1 MKSRILALTL
11 LPALLWLT
19 SPSARGQER
28 TIPNDTEVLARGP
41 VHEGFAEPVDFRP
54 QPGPIIAKKVPDP
67 VEEAPPDQKP
77 DGHDV
82 RWIPG
87 YWAWDAESNDYLW
100 ISGFWRDV
108 PPGHRWVA
116 GTWQQVAG
124 GWQWSPGFWAADE
137 VTSVNYVAPPPAPID
152 AGPSVPAS
160 QPTDIYV
167 PGCWVWRQPRF
178 LWRPGYWV
186 GYRPGWV
193 WVPAHY
199 VCTPGGCVFIEG
211 YWDRPLEGRGLLF
224 APVRIRR
231 RVLAGWVYTPRFV
244 IRSDF
249 LMGALFIG
257 PARHQYYFGDYFAD
271 SYVKRGFVAWMDY
284 RPTKQSYDPCYSY
297 YRMVYR
303 SDPAWDRNLHTFYQA
318 RFSGAVPRPP
328 HTFVQQEQTIR
339 TLSVNRTANTNIL
352 RNTNITNV
360 QNVTVLTPLA
370 QVHNMSVT
378 RLSGLA
384 PTPRLEPA
392 HVVKLQTV
400 TREQVTRERRD
411 VEHVHQVAQTRREVE
426 RKLVTAGPSSVK
438 PAETRLELPRS
449 PVARPR
455 PAARPP
461 SPVLPKHEERTE
473 PGRSSR

>member
-28 TIPNDTEVLARGP
+28 TVPNDTEVLARGP
-41 VHEGFAEPVDFRP
+41 VHEGFAEPVDYRP

-178 LWRPGYWV
+178 LSAPWLLGGISAGLGLGAGPLRLHARRLCVHRGIL
-186 GYRPGWV
+186 GS
-193 WVPAHY
+193 A
-199 VCTPGGCVFIEG
+199 PGG
-211 YWDRPLEGRGLLF
+211 
-224 APVRIRR
+224 
-231 RVLAGWVYTPRFV
+231 
-244 IRSDF
+244 
-249 LMGALFIG
+249 
-257 PARHQYYFGDYFAD
+257 
-271 SYVKRGFVAWMDY
+271 
-284 RPTKQSYDPCYSY
+284 
-297 YRMVYR
+297 
-303 SDPAWDRNLHTFYQA
+303 A
-318 RFSGAVPRPP
+318 RFAFRSGPHPP
-328 HTFVQQEQTIR
+328 PCAR
-339 TLSVNRTANTNIL
+339 
-352 RNTNITNV
+352 
-360 QNVTVLTPLA
+360 
-370 QVHNMSVT
+370 
-378 RLSGLA
+378 RLGL
-384 PTPRLEPA
+384 
-392 HVVKLQTV
+392 HSSF
-400 TREQVTRERRD
+400 RD
-411 VEHVHQVAQTRREVE
+411 
-426 RKLVTAGPSSVK
+426 P
-438 PAETRLELPRS
+438 
-449 PVARPR
+449 
-455 PAARPP
+455 
-461 SPVLPKHEERTE
+461 
-473 PGRSSR
+473 